1 MKVGDLKE
9 GMLVR
14 AKGNWEIIDC
24 DWPMFVPS
32 RNSKS
37 FKKSKRDAP
46 GVTCS
51 HCWDRVPNKEVM
63 IFVGTTDDDWK
74 WGGVKRHHRFLWK
87 GKGVIMTGYDM
98 RYLEP
103 IEGED
108 NE

>member
-1 MKVGDLKE
+1 MKVGELKE

-14 AKGNWEIIDC
+14 AMGNWEIVNC
-24 DWPMFVPS
+24 DWPMFVPDGV
-32 RNSKS
+32 
-37 FKKSKRDAP
+37 FWAKSKRDAA

-51 HCWDRVPNKEVM
+51 HCWNREPNKEVM
-63 IFVGTTDDDWK
+63 MFVGTTNDNFK

-87 GKGVIMTGYDM
+87 GRGVIMTGYDM

-103 IEGED
+103 VCGDD

>member
-1 MKVGDLKE
+1 
-9 GMLVR
+9 
-14 AKGNWEIIDC
+14 
-24 DWPMFVPS
+24 
-32 RNSKS
+32 
-37 FKKSKRDAP
+37 
-46 GVTCS
+46 
-51 HCWDRVPNKEVM
+51 M